1 MTLYVEQAF
10 TPIGLK
16 PIPSPKNH
24 YVEKM
29 NIVWFKRDLRLAD
42 HKPLQCAIQEGHPLL
57 LLYIQEPELWE
68 NEHMDHRHNRCIYQ
82 SLQSMNNQLTAFNQ
96 RIVVMEGNPLDVFK
110 YIHQR
115 YSIHHVFSH
124 QETGLR
130 QTYQRD
136 LQLKD
141 FFLESSILWKEFQR
155 NGVLRGLKNRDTWKK
170 AWYIYMNSPI
180 HKVDYAQLPHPPSI
194 DSIPEFDWPAKLTTP
209 NKHVQRIGLGEAQDT
224 MTSFLSERGRYY
236 MQNISKPETS
246 ATHCSRLSPFLVY
259 GNLSIRQVFQ
269 ASLNQQEFGWKRN
282 MASFRSRL
290 RWHDHFIQ
298 KFEMEDRMEF
308 EHVNKGYDLLKK
320 ARNNNYLESWA
331 TGMTGFPLVDACM
344 RCLQATGYVNFRM
357 RAMVVSFLTHH
368 LWQDWRRGSPILS
381 KYFLDFEP
389 GIHFSQFQ
397 MQAGVTGINTVRMY
411 NPVKQSMDND
421 SEGNFIKRWVPEL
434 SNVPIQFIHEPWKL
448 TALDRKFLN
457 IDNVYP
463 DPIINHIEAGREAR
477 KRIWSIR
484 NHPAVR
490 EESKRILKRHT
501 LPGRRNA

>member
-1 MTLYVEQAF
+1 M
-10 TPIGLK
+10 
-16 PIPSPKNH
+16 
-24 YVEKM
+24 EKI
-29 NIVWFKRDLRLAD
+29 NIVWFKRDLRLTD
-42 HKPLQCAIQEGHPLL
+42 HKPIQCAIQEGHPLL

-68 NEHMDHRHNRCIYQ
+68 DEHMDHRHNRCIYQ
-82 SLQSMNNQLTAFNQ
+82 SLHSMNKQLSAFDQ
-96 RIVVMEGNPLDVFK
+96 RILVMEGNPINVFK

-115 YSIHHVFSH
+115 YSVHHVFSH

-141 FFLESSILWKEFQR
+141 FFKASSIEWKEFQR
-155 NGVLRGLKNRDTWKK
+155 NGVQRGLKNRDSWRK
-170 AWYIYMNSPI
+170 AWYSYMNSPI
-180 HKVDYAQLPHPPSI
+180 DVVDHAQLPHSPSG
-194 DSIPEFDWPAKLTTP
+194 DSLPELDWPARLAIP
-209 NKHVQRIGLGEAQDT
+209 NKHVQRIGLEEAQDT
-224 MTSFLSERGRYY
+224 MTSFLYERGRHY

-308 EHVNKGYDLLKK
+308 EHVNRGYDLLRKT
-320 ARNNNYLESWA
+320 RNDHYLEAWA

-357 RAMVVSFLTHH
+357 RAMVVSFLTHL
-368 LWQDWRRGSPILS
+368 LWQDWRWGSPILS

-389 GIHFSQFQ
+389 GFHFSQFQ

-421 SEGNFIKRWVPEL
+421 SEGRFIKRWVPEL

-457 IDNVYP
+457 LDNAYP
-463 DPIINHIEAGREAR
+463 APIINHIEAGREAR
-477 KRIWSIR
+477 KSIWSIR

>member
-1 MTLYVEQAF
+1 M
-10 TPIGLK
+10 
-16 PIPSPKNH
+16 
-24 YVEKM
+24 EKI

-42 HKPLQCAIQEGHPLL
+42 HKPLQWAIQEGTSLL

-68 NEHMDHRHNRCIYQ
+68 DEHMDDRHNQCIYQ
-82 SLQSMNNQLTAFNQ
+82 SLQSMNAQLKAFNQ
-96 RIVVMEGNPLDVFK
+96 RIVVMEGDPLEVFK
-110 YIHQR
+110 YIHKR
-115 YSIHHVFSH
+115 YLIHHVFSH

-141 FFLESSILWKEFQR
+141 FFIESSILWKEFQR
-155 NGVLRGLKNRDTWKK
+155 NGVLRGLKNRDTWRK
-170 AWYIYMNSPI
+170 AWYSYMNSRI
-180 HKVDYAQLPHPPSI
+180 EQIDLSQLPQSPPLNSI
-194 DSIPEFDWPAKLTTP
+194 EEYKWPSTITTR
-209 NKHVQRIGLGEAQDT
+209 NKHFQRVGITEAQDT
-224 MTSFLSERGRYY
+224 MNSFLTERGRYY

-246 ATHCSRLSPFLVY
+246 TLHCSRLSPFLVY

-269 ASLNQQEFGWKRN
+269 ASTNQEEFGWKRN

-308 EHVNKGYDLLKK
+308 EHVNRGYNNLKK
-320 ARNNNYLESWA
+320 IRNDHYLEAWA
-331 TGMTGFPLVDACM
+331 AGMTGFPLVDACM
-344 RCLQATGYVNFRM
+344 RCLKATGYVNFRM

-368 LWQDWRRGSPILS
+368 LWQDWRWGSPILS

-421 SEGNFIKRWVPEL
+421 SEGKFIKRWVPEL
-434 SNVPIQFIHEPWKL
+434 RDIPNQFIHEPWRL

-457 IDNVYP
+457 LDESYP
-463 DPIINHIEAGREAR
+463 DPIINHIEAGRDAR
-477 KRIWSIR
+477 KQIWTIR
-484 NHPAVR
+484 NHPEVR
-490 EESKRILKRHT
+490 EESQRILKKHT